1 MILHTVNK
9 APSNSSL
16 AACLKVA
23 APDSAVLLIEDGVYA
38 ALRNA
43 ANIPDS
49 LFQHRVYALEADVK
63 ARGLGAKLAPQI
75 ELVDYDGFV
84 ALATQYDCVQSWY

>member
-9 APSNSSL
+9 APTNTSL
-16 AACLKVA
+16 TTCLKVA
-23 APDSAVLLIEDGVYA
+23 GPDSAVLLIEDGVYA
-38 ALRNA
+38 AVKDA
-43 ANIPDS
+43 ANVPDT

-75 ELVDYDGFV
+75 ELVDYAGFV
-84 ALATQYDCVQSWY
+84 ALATQYDCIQSWY